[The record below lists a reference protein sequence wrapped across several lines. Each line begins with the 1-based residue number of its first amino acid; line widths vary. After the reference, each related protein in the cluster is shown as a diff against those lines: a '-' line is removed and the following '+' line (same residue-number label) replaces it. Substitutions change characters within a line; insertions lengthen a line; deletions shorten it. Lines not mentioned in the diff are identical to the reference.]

1 VSRSS
6 SRLEGRVVAITGAA
20 RGIGA
25 ATAKALHAAGAK
37 VAIGDLDLALA
48 EQTAADIGVGVLAL
62 PLDVTDHAG
71 FTTFL
76 DEVEARL
83 GPLDVLVNNAGIMP
97 VGRFA
102 DEAPGL
108 TDKQIAI
115 NLVAVIHGSREG
127 VKRMTPRGTGHIVNV
142 ASAAG
147 KMGMVGVATY
157 CATKHGVVGL
167 SESLRREL
175 HGSGVEVSCVMPGI
189 VRTEL
194 SVGLKDR
201 WYLPSVG
208 PDEVADAIVRAVAE
222 KRYAVNIPRNAPLMA
237 AAFTLMPVRLGDR
250 IARRLGGD
258 TVMLDAAHDPAR
270 IRYEARAAAGVNGAG
285 VKTTDGADQEAGA
298 VVNR

>member
-1 VSRSS
+1 VSRTSS
-6 SRLEGRVVAITGAA
+6 PLQGRVVAITGAA

-48 EQTAADIGVGVLAL
+48 EQTAADIGGGVIAL

-115 NLVAVIHGSREG
+115 NLVAVIHGSREA

-208 PDEVADAIVRAVAE
+208 PDEVADAIVRAVAD
-222 KRYAVNIPRNAPLMA
+222 KRYAVNIPRTAPVMA
-237 AAFTLMPVRLGDR
+237 AAFTLMPIGLGDR

-258 TVMLDAAHDPAR
+258 TVMLDAARDPAR

>member
-1 VSRSS
+1 MSRSS

-25 ATAKALHAAGAK
+25 ATAKALHAAGAR

-48 EQTAADIGVGVLAL
+48 EQTAAEIGVGVLAL

-71 FTTFL
+71 FTAFL
-76 DEVEARL
+76 DDVEARL

-97 VGRFA
+97 VGRFD
-102 DEAPGL
+102 DEDPAL

-115 NLVAVIHGSREG
+115 NLVAVIHGSREA
-127 VKRMTPRGTGHIVNV
+127 VRRMTLRGSGHIVNI

-222 KRYAVNIPRNAPLMA
+222 KRYAVNIPRTAPVMA

-270 IRYEARAAAGVNGAG
+270 VRYEARAAAGTAGAT
-285 VKTTDGADQEAGA
+285 TTDGADQEAGA